1 MGRGDDSDA
10 TTFERAKALF
20 VDGVARFEA
29 GDAAAA
35 AASFE
40 ASLALLP
47 ARASTLVNLGA
58 ARLALGQPQ
67 QALAAIEQSI
77 ALDPSQPDA
86 WCQQGLALARL
97 HRLHESIASFER
109 ALALDEQGRPAL
121 FHLGCLLNE
130 ARQHA
135 RAQTLFERLLA
146 LDAGH
151 AAAWFRHGQ
160 TLQALGRHAQALSS
174 YERALQL
181 DAAQPQAWINRGGIL
196 REAGRHADA
205 AAAYRQALAHGGD
218 AETIAFCLAAVEPA
232 GTAPGAPPRSH
243 VEGLFDDYAEGFDSH
258 LVQVLHYRG
267 HEVLV
272 DELRQAAGARRF
284 ARALDLGCG
293 TGLCGMQLKRQA
305 LVEHVDG
312 VDLAANMLARARV
325 TQAYDTLTHDDAVS
339 HLATTDRRYDLVTA
353 ADVLTYVG
361 ALGAMFA
368 GVARVLEPAGLFAFA
383 TEVADDDGDA
393 EVVLRASL
401 RYAHSRAYLER
412 LARAHGFALLRL
424 QRRPFR
430 DDRQSTL
437 RAWYGVLSR

>member
-1 MGRGDDSDA
+1 MAGGDDIDA
-10 TTFERAKALF
+10 STFERAKALF

-47 ARASTLVNLGA
+47 ARASTWVNLGA
-58 ARLALGQPQ
+58 ARLALGEPQ
-67 QALAAIEQSI
+67 QALAAIEQSL

-86 WCQQGLALARL
+86 WCQQGLAQARL
-97 HRLHESIASFER
+97 HRLHASIASFER
-109 ALALDEQGRPAL
+109 ALALDGHCRPAL
-121 FHLGCLLNE
+121 FHLGCMLNE

-135 RAQTLFERLLA
+135 RALTVFERLLA
-146 LDAGH
+146 LEPDHGV
-151 AAAWFRHGQ
+151 AWFRHGQ
-160 TLQALGRHAQALSS
+160 TLQALGRHAQALPS
-174 YERALQL
+174 YDRALAL
-181 DAAQPQAWINRGGIL
+181 DPAQPQAWINRGGIL
-196 REAGRHADA
+196 REAGRPADA
-205 AAAYRQALAHGGD
+205 VAAYRQALAHGGD

-232 GTAPGAPPRSH
+232 GKAPATPPRKH
-243 VEGLFDDYAEGFDSH
+243 VEGLFDDYADGFDAH

-272 DELRQAAGARRF
+272 DELRQVAGARRF

-293 TGLCGMQLKRQA
+293 TGLCGMQLKQTA
-305 LVEHVDG
+305 LVAQLDG
-312 VDLAANMLARARV
+312 VDLAANMLARARR
-325 TQAYDTLTHDDAVS
+325 TQAYDELARDDAS
-339 HLATTDRRYDLVTA
+339 SFLATTTQRYDLVTA
-353 ADVLTYVG
+353 ADVFTYVG
-361 ALGAMFA
+361 ALEAVFA
-368 GVARVLEPAGLFAFA
+368 GVARVLEPAGLFAFS

-393 EVVLRASL
+393 DVVLRGSL

-412 LARAHGFALLRL
+412 LAREHGFAVLRL

-430 DDRQSTL
+430 EDRQSML